1 LKKSSKKLLPF
12 WANGLGEGH
21 GVLDRIKRGLD
32 WLRALRGKRAD
43 LAAGVLG
50 AISALAL
57 PPVYALPAL
66 LVAIPGLLA
75 LIDGAPDWRGA
86 LRRGFWFGFCHHLF
100 GLYWITSAILIEAA
114 QFWWFVPFAVPG
126 TALIL
131 APFIVVATLAAKLAA
146 PGWRRALMLA
156 AVWVLGDLAR
166 QFVATG
172 FPWNPFGSVLALPGE
187 LGALLIAPA
196 ALIGVHGLTFF
207 VIWFS
212 ALTGQSQRF
221 IGAAMAGLA
230 VWVGLGFWLLQRPVG
245 PAPDLRVVLVQANES
260 EKEKQVYQTA
270 LDGFERSLELTHEGV
285 AAAGSHPAVVVW
297 SETGADPFLLEQYPQ
312 VRDAIAKAGTGA
324 LGFLIGSV
332 RYGSAAPD
340 ARPYNSLIALSAG
353 GELMTHYDKW
363 HLVPFG
369 EYDPSVGLFG
379 LKISPGTGFIS
390 GPGPMTL
397 HLAGIPSV
405 GPLICYEAVFPGE
418 IVDRA
423 DRPSWLVNVTN
434 DGWFGDSSGPR
445 QHLVAVRMRAVE
457 EGLPMMRAADTGISA
472 GFDAHG
478 LELGR
483 LGLDQAG
490 FLVLPLTG
498 SLPPTL
504 FARFG
509 LWLPFL
515 LALSGAAV
523 AVLGRRVRG

>member
-1 LKKSSKKLLPF
+1 
-12 WANGLGEGH
+12 
-21 GVLDRIKRGLD
+21 
-32 WLRALRGKRAD
+32 
-43 LAAGVLG
+43 
-50 AISALAL
+50 
-57 PPVYALPAL
+57 
-66 LVAIPGLLA
+66 
-75 LIDGAPDWRGA
+75 
-86 LRRGFWFGFCHHLF
+86 
-100 GLYWITSAILIEAA
+100 
-114 QFWWFVPFAVPG
+114 
-126 TALIL
+126 
-131 APFIVVATLAAKLAA
+131 
-146 PGWRRALMLA
+146 
-156 AVWVLGDLAR
+156 
-166 QFVATG
+166 
-172 FPWNPFGSVLALPGE
+172 
-187 LGALLIAPA
+187 
-196 ALIGVHGLTFF
+196 
-207 VIWFS
+207 
-212 ALTGQSQRF
+212 
-221 IGAAMAGLA
+221 
-230 VWVGLGFWLLQRPVG
+230 
-245 PAPDLRVVLVQANES
+245 
-260 EKEKQVYQTA
+260 
-270 LDGFERSLELTHEGV
+270 
-285 AAAGSHPAVVVW
+285 
-297 SETGADPFLLEQYPQ
+297 
-312 VRDAIAKAGTGA
+312 
-324 LGFLIGSV
+324 
-332 RYGSAAPD
+332 
-340 ARPYNSLIALSAG
+340 
-353 GELMTHYDKW
+353 MTHYDKW